1 MTAPWRSFRGR
12 LTLLNAA
19 VIVVTLVAFGF
30 ALAAGARSALMRAL
44 DDDLRD
50 RGRRFALGGQGPGP
64 GMGMGMGP
72 WFRGGQSQGAGAGQ
86 GPGRGRGWGPGGPE
100 PGFRGGEPNSGAPES
115 GPPPR
120 DGGENPERAPR
131 LGDGPAPGPLAFT
144 LTYPLLQAMPFLSPG
159 PIPSSGPPPLPFNGP
174 GPRDVPWFRRATF
187 FLPNGAAPGLDGRSV
202 LDEAGFRRAMNG
214 EEAFGEVVREEGTL
228 RVFSTPVVRDRRVE
242 GVVQVASELD
252 AYRGFWESQLAV
264 LGLLVPVAL
273 LVGSLGGLFLAN
285 RALRPVQQVTQ
296 AAAEL
301 SDQDLSKRLD
311 VRGDDEL
318 AAMARTFNAML
329 DRLAAAFGSRDE
341 AYRRLS
347 DAFEQQRR
355 FTADASH
362 ELRTPLAR
370 LKLTTSLAL
379 SGEDGA
385 KELREALEV
394 ADQSADAMTQLV
406 QQLLLLARTDA
417 EVPTQD
423 REPVD
428 LADATSEAIEVVGA
442 EVAFDAPASP
452 ICALAERHAV
462 VRVLVNLIENASL
475 HGAGGAISVAIR
487 EEDDRAV
494 VEVRDQGPGIPAVH
508 LPRLTERFYRVDA
521 ARSRADGGT
530 GLGLA
535 IVRSLVE
542 SYGGTIE
549 IASEVGVGT
558 VVTVRWPVA
567 TVRP

>member
-1 MTAPWRSFRGR
+1 MTAPWRSFRVR

-19 VIVVTLVAFGF
+19 VLVITLVAFGF
-30 ALAAGARSALMRAL
+30 ALATGARTALLRSL
-44 DDDLRD
+44 DEDLRE
-50 RGRRFALGGQGPGP
+50 RGRRFAMGQGPGP
-64 GMGMGMGP
+64 GVGMGLGP
-72 WFRGGQSQGAGAGQ
+72 RFRGGQGQEPGPGMEQGQ
-86 GPGRGRGWGPGGPE
+86 GPGPGLGQGGPRFDQG
-100 PGFRGGEPNSGAPES
+100 PSDRPPFQDGPRPE
-115 GPPPR
+115 
-120 DGGENPERAPR
+120 
-131 LGDGPAPGPLAFT
+131 GPAP
-144 LTYPLLQAMPFLSPG
+144 PG
-159 PIPSSGPPPLPFNGP
+159 GRNQP
-174 GPRDVPWFRRATF
+174 GPRLPFDGPMSPDIPWFRRPTF
-187 FLPNGAAPGLDGRSV
+187 FLPSGKALIEDGRTV
-202 LDEAGFRRAMNG
+202 LDELGFQRALRG
-214 EEAFGEVVREEGTL
+214 EERLADVQRSDGAL
-228 RVFSTPVVRDRRVE
+228 RVFSTPLRLEGRVV
-242 GVVQVASELD
+242 GVVQVAGELD
-252 AYRGFWESQLAV
+252 AYRGFWASQMTV
-264 LGLLVPVAL
+264 LGFLVPVAL
-273 LVGSLGGLFLAN
+273 LIGSLGGLFLAN

-301 SDQDLSKRLD
+301 SDEDLTKRLD

-318 AAMARTFNAML
+318 AEMARTFNAML

-347 DAFEQQRR
+347 DAFDQQRR

-394 ADQSADAMTQLV
+394 ADQSADAMTRLV

-417 EVPTQD
+417 DVPAGD

-428 LADATSEAIEVVGA
+428 LADATLEAIEVVGA
-442 EVAFDAPASP
+442 EVAFAVPAPTVF
-452 ICALAERHAV
+452 ALAERHAV

-475 HGAGGAISVAIR
+475 HGAGGDVSVAIR
-487 EEDDRAV
+487 EENDRVV
-494 VEVRDQGPGIPAVH
+494 VEVRDQGPGIPAEH

-535 IVRSLVE
+535 IVRSLAE
-542 SYGGTIE
+542 AYGGTLE

-558 VVTVRWPVA
+558 NVTVKWPVA
-567 TVRP
+567 RQQGK